1 LNNEQLEGI
10 LNRHVFNEAKPSLLK
25 NIADNPD
32 RFVGVFRSTTP
43 QLKLIQNLLQSR
55 EIRFG
60 DAMEEVMALLFRE
73 MGFVLLP
80 KSFVSEQEEEMS
92 CDHYLHNQTSGG
104 YYLIEQKMR
113 DDHDS
118 SKKRGQFSN
127 FRDKLAYLQ
136 KVHGTALVG
145 IMYFI
150 DPSLGKNKNYYSGA
164 IQHLANELGITIHL
178 FYNGELFNYFNRL
191 DQWEQLIDGLRSWRN
206 RLGGELDL
214 NFDRD
219 AAESVKDLSSV
230 SLGTWLRLV
239 ANEDLWANGVI
250 STLFPDGRTL
260 SLQCELF
267 VHALS
272 DTSTKPSG
280 KRRLTQLIE
289 GLERR
294 LKQYYPK

>member
-1 LNNEQLEGI
+1 MNNEQLEEI

-25 NIADNPD
+25 SIADNPD

-60 DAMEEVMALLFRE
+60 DAMEEVMALLFQE

-80 KSFVSEQEEEMS
+80 KLFVSEQEEEMA
-92 CDHYLHNQTSGG
+92 CDHYLHNQTSGS

-118 SKKRGQFSN
+118 SKKRGQFKN
-127 FRDKLAYLQ
+127 FRDKLAVLQ
-136 KVHGTALVG
+136 RAHGTSLVG

-150 DPSLGKNKNYYSGA
+150 DPSLGKNKNYYIGSM
-164 IQHLANELGITIHL
+164 QNLFNELGIKIHL
-178 FYNGELFNYFNRL
+178 FYNGELFNYFNRP
-191 DQWEQLIDGLRSWRN
+191 DQWEQLINGLRSWRN
-206 RLGGELDL
+206 RLGGELELD
-214 NFDRD
+214 FDKD
-219 AAESVKDLSSV
+219 PAASMRDLSSV
-230 SLGTWLRLV
+230 SLGTWLKLI
-239 ANEDLWANGVI
+239 ANETLWVNGVI
-250 STLFPDGRTL
+250 STLFPEGRTL
-260 SLQCELF
+260 TLQLGLF
-267 VHALS
+267 VQALS
-272 DTSTKPSG
+272 EDNIRTSD

-289 GLERR
+289 VFEQR

>member
-1 LNNEQLEGI
+1 VNNEQLAEI

-25 NIADNPD
+25 SIADNPD

-60 DAMEEVMALLFRE
+60 DAMEEVMASLFQE
-73 MGFVLLP
+73 MGFMLLP

-92 CDHYLHNQTSGG
+92 CDHYLHNQTSDS

-118 SKKRGQFSN
+118 SKKRGQFKN
-127 FRDKLAYLQ
+127 FRDKLAFLQ
-136 KVHGTALVG
+136 RIHGTSLVG

-150 DPSLGKNKNYYSGA
+150 DPSLGKNKNYYIGSM
-164 IQHLANELGITIHL
+164 QNLFSELGIEIHL
-178 FYNGELFNYFNRL
+178 FYNGELFNYFNRPDL
-191 DQWEQLIDGLRSWRN
+191 WEQLIDGLRSWRN

-214 NFDRD
+214 NFDKD
-219 AAESVKDLSSV
+219 PAASIRDLSNV
-230 SLGTWLRLV
+230 SLGTWSKLL
-239 ANEDLWANGVI
+239 ANESLWVNGVI
-250 STLFPDGRTL
+250 STLFPEGRTL
-260 SLQCELF
+260 TLQLDLF
-267 VHALS
+267 VQALS
-272 DTSTKPSG
+272 EETIRTSD

-289 GLERR
+289 VFEHHF
-294 LKQYYPK
+294 KQYYPK

>member
-1 LNNEQLEGI
+1 MNNEQLEEI

-25 NIADNPD
+25 SIADNPD

-43 QLKLIQNLLQSR
+43 ELKLIQNLLQSR

-60 DAMEEVMALLFRE
+60 DAIEEVMALLFQE
-73 MGFVLLP
+73 MGFELLP

-92 CDHYLHNQTSGG
+92 CDHYLHDQTSGS

-127 FRDKLAYLQ
+127 FREKLTYLR
-136 KVHGTALVG
+136 KAHGTSLVG

-150 DPSLGKNKNYYSGA
+150 DPSLGKNKNYYSGG
-164 IQHLANELGITIHL
+164 IQQLANELSITVRL
-178 FYNGELFNYFNRL
+178 FYNGELFNYFNHP
-191 DQWEQLIDGLRSWRN
+191 DHWEQLIDGLRSWRN
-206 RLGGELDL
+206 RLGGELEL

-219 AAESVKDLSSV
+219 ALESVRDLTSV
-230 SLGTWLRLV
+230 SLGTWSRLV
-239 ANEDLWANGVI
+239 TNENLWVHRVI
-250 STLFPDGRTL
+250 STLFPEGRTL
-260 SLQCELF
+260 RIQRDLFLQT
-267 VHALS
+267 LS
-272 DTSTKPSG
+272 DANIKPSD

-289 GLERR
+289 ILNQR
-294 LKQYYPK
+294 LKQYYSE